1 MDFLFDILF
10 YVFPPSVFVYLLK
23 KFDMLDFGSIYND
36 FKVENNIIG
45 YGKAEGLYLVIS
57 NNYYIV
63 AGRNIKNKSKAIKE
77 FIELANKNGLTNKD
91 FKILKNTF
99 KTKETK
105 LEDID
110 KTELTEAL
118 QKVESNEII
127 SKEAIKKAIS
137 TEKNKQNSLKNNYN
151 KQFKNQQNINKT
163 VEKQIKPKEIN
174 FEL

>member
-1 MDFLFDILF
+1 MDFLLDMLFFIL
-10 YVFPPSVFVYLLK
+10 PPSAFVYLLK
-23 KFDMLDFGSIYND
+23 KFDMLDFGNVYND

-77 FIELANKNGLTNKD
+77 FIELCNKNELTNKD
-91 FKILKNTF
+91 FKILRNTN
-99 KTKETK
+99 TKETK

-127 SKEAIKKAIS
+127 SKEAIEKAIL
-137 TEKNKQNSLKNNYN
+137 TEKNKKNSLKNNYN
-151 KQFKNQQNINKT
+151 NQFKNQQNMKT
-163 VEKQIKPKEIN
+163 QEQQIKPKEIN

>member
-57 NNYYIV
+57 GNHYIV
-63 AGRNIKNKSKAIKE
+63 AGKQISSKTAAIKE
-77 FIELANKNGLTNKD
+77 FIELANKNELTVKD
-91 FKILKNTF
+91 FKILRNTN
-99 KTKETK
+99 TKETK

-127 SKEAIKKAIS
+127 SKEAIQKVKEI
-137 TEKNKQNSLKNNYN
+137 EKNKKNTIINNYN
-151 KQFKNQQNINKT
+151 NQFKINQQNMKT
-163 VEKQIKPKEIN
+163 QEVKQNIS

>member
-1 MDFLFDILF
+1 MDFLLDMLFFIL
-10 YVFPPSVFVYLLK
+10 PPSAFVYLLK
-23 KFDMLDFGSIYND
+23 KFDMLDFGNVYKD

-57 NNYYIV
+57 GNHYIV
-63 AGRNIKNKSKAIKE
+63 AGKQISSKTAAIKE
-77 FIELANKNGLTNKD
+77 FIELANKNELTVKD
-91 FKILKNTF
+91 FKILRNTN
-99 KTKETK
+99 TKETK

-127 SKEAIKKAIS
+127 SKEAIQKVKEI
-137 TEKNKQNSLKNNYN
+137 EKNKKNTIINNYN
-151 KQFKNQQNINKT
+151 NQFKINQQNMKT
-163 VEKQIKPKEIN
+163 QEVKQNI

>member
-1 MDFLFDILF
+1 MDFLLDMLFFIL
-10 YVFPPSVFVYLLK
+10 PPSAFVYLLK
-23 KFDMLDFGSIYND
+23 KFDMLDFGNVYKD

-77 FIELANKNGLTNKD
+77 FIELCNKNELTNKD
-91 FKILKNTF
+91 FKILRNTN
-99 KTKETK
+99 TKETK

-127 SKEAIKKAIS
+127 SKEAIEKAIL
-137 TEKNKQNSLKNNYN
+137 TEKNKKNSLKNNYN
-151 KQFKNQQNINKT
+151 NQFKNQQNMKT
-163 VEKQIKPKEIN
+163 QEVKQNIS